1 MYKIGLIVNPIAGM
15 GGRVGLKGTDGLDIV
30 EKAKDLGAFPQAPL
44 KTKKALEMFLLLKN
58 KISIL
63 TYSSKMG
70 EDIASELGLNV
81 KVLGEPKGSF
91 STSEDTIDAAKK
103 ILELNAD
110 ILLFAGGDGTAR
122 CIYKAVKDE
131 MPVVG
136 IPAGVK
142 IHSAVFAITPKRAGE
157 LALMYLTGKINK
169 LKEAEVMDIDEK
181 LFREGRVSAKLYGYL
196 KVPYEKTRV
205 QNVKAGTPV
214 SDEYYQEAIAHQIT
228 ENMKSDVLYIIGP
241 GTTTRSIM
249 KNLNIDYS
257 LLGVDVVC
265 NRKLL
270 AKDVT
275 EKELLRLVK
284 DKKSKIIVTPI
295 GGQGYI
301 FGRGNQQIS
310 PEVIDAVGIDNIIVV
325 ATKNKLNSFELDP
338 LLVDTGDEELNE
350 RFRGYVEVIIGYEE
364 KAIYPV
370 VD

>member
-15 GGRVGLKGTDGLDIV
+15 GGRVGLKGTDGIDIV
-30 EKAKDLGAFPQAPL
+30 EKAKDLGAYPQAPL
-44 KTKKALEMFLLLKN
+44 KAKKALEVLLPLKSE
-58 KISIL
+58 IIIL
-63 TYSSKMG
+63 TYSGKMG
-70 EDIASELGLNV
+70 ENIAKELGLNV
-81 KVLGEPKGSF
+81 KVIGKPKGLV
-91 STSEDTIDAAKK
+91 STSQDTVEAVKK
-103 ILELNAD
+103 VLKLNAD

-122 CIYKAVKDE
+122 CVYRAVKDK
-131 MPVVG
+131 MPVIG

-157 LALMYLTGKINK
+157 LASMYITGKVDK
-169 LKEAEVMDIDEK
+169 LKEAEVMDIDEG
-181 LFREGRVSAKLYGYL
+181 LFRKGRVSAKLYGYL

-205 QNVKAGTPV
+205 QNVKAGTPI

-228 ENMKSDVLYIIGP
+228 ENMKSDFLYIIGP

-265 NRKLL
+265 NRELL

-275 EKELLRLVK
+275 ERELLRLVK

-325 ATKNKLNSFELDP
+325 ATKNKLNSFKLDP

-350 RFRGYVEVIIGYEE
+350 RLRGYIEVIVGYGER
-364 KAIYPV
+364 AIYPV
-370 VD
+370 DN